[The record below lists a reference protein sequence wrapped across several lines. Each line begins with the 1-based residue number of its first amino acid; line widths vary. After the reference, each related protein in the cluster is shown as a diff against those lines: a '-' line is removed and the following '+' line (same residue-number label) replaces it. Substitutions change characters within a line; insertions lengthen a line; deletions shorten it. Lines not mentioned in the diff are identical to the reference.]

1 MRLRTST
8 MVTVVL
14 ALTLLPVPLAA
25 QGVQQRVAQLC
36 ELQAERMQAVAARFS
51 ERLATLEERKAQ
63 VAPSVQLQRR
73 ETASEVQ
80 QLHQAFDA
88 RYQKW
93 FESYA
98 ADASEEARTAAGVFI
113 ERLRSLTAERR
124 EALAGARETYYA
136 KLDQLRAERLVEMTA
151 AAQRFRAEAEAVFAS
166 AGTRCRSGD
175 DTRELRADF
184 IAKLRDARL
193 AYAADRRTY
202 PTFKEQMKAAEQQ
215 RDEAVA
221 EAQKAFEIGVHEALA
236 VFRQVDSSVR

>member
-98 ADASEEARTAAGVFI
+98 ADASEEARAAATVFI
-113 ERLRSLTAERR
+113 EQLRGLAVERR
-124 EALAGARETYYA
+124 AAFAGAREAYYTQ
-136 KLDQLRAERLVEMTA
+136 LDQLRTERLSEIISA
-151 AAQRFRAEAEAVFAS
+151 ATNFRSQAEAAFAS
-166 AGTRCRSGD
+166 AGTRCRAGD
-175 DTRELRADF
+175 DTGQLRSDF
-184 IAKLRDARL
+184 IARLRDARL

-236 VFRQVDSSVR
+236 AFRQVDPSIR